1 MEFAKLQERKTP
13 HIKALGSFRGTLATT
28 LGALKL
34 LPTPPR
40 LVLFFFPFRLLATS
54 LRMRGEKESL
64 LLLLNISTLQF
75 DDSLGALVY
84 KLKLLGH
91 HEIRGSSEWILYVE
105 FFLFLLSSHLFCLT
119 NTSLVVQWLRL

>member
-1 MEFAKLQERKTP
+1 
-13 HIKALGSFRGTLATT
+13 
-28 LGALKL
+28 
-34 LPTPPR
+34 
-40 LVLFFFPFRLLATS
+40 
-54 LRMRGEKESL
+54 MRGEKESL

-91 HEIRGSSEWILYVE
+91 QEIRGSSEWILYVE

>member
-1 MEFAKLQERKTP
+1 
-13 HIKALGSFRGTLATT
+13 
-28 LGALKL
+28 
-34 LPTPPR
+34 
-40 LVLFFFPFRLLATS
+40 
-54 LRMRGEKESL
+54 MRGEKESL
-64 LLLLNISTLQF
+64 LLLNISTLQS
-75 DDSLGALVY
+75 DDCLGASEFY